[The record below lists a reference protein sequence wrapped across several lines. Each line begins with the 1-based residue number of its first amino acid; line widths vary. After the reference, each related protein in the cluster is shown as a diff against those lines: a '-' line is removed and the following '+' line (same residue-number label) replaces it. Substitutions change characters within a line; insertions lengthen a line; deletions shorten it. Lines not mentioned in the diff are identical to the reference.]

1 MAKKKNL
8 TPSVQEKN
16 SEWTSE
22 KQQLDLPQ
30 GAAGWA
36 TVRLSSDGNVAI
48 APSYMREECLGLSGL
63 TTVTIG
69 LAKAVVTTA
78 ISLTNPHATFSPVT
92 CQWWWWRL
100 QFLSSFLC
108 KQEVLVQIS
117 SILEN
122 SNQIS

>member
-8 TPSVQEKN
+8 TPFVQEKN
-16 SEWTSE
+16 SERTSE

-36 TVRLSSDGNVAI
+36 TVRLGGDGNVAI
-48 APSYMREECLGLSGL
+48 APSYVREECLGLSGL
-63 TTVTIG
+63 TAVTIG

-92 CQWWWWRL
+92 CQWWW
-100 QFLSSFLC
+100 
-108 KQEVLVQIS
+108 
-117 SILEN
+117 
-122 SNQIS
+122 